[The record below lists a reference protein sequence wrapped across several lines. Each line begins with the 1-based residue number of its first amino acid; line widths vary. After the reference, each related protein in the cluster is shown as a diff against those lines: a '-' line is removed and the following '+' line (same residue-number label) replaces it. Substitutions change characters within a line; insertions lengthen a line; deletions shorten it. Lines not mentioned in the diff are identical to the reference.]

1 MGDCGMRISSHRP
14 VIAVC
19 CFSVVLVAQD
29 LKIALNRMAQETESL
44 QKQIQGSDS
53 DWGADV
59 IRSFTS
65 LKQGLQR
72 TPSQPGKIDQ
82 AAASDL
88 FNGLFGISKY
98 IVKPNSVGKE
108 KYAQL
113 CHEVLKVMFDSGFQP
128 VKVYCPAAD
137 SLYNADAA
145 ARPKP
150 VWPDLSDQ
158 HLTFRDGAALLPR
171 EIASEARVPGILGQL
186 YAGRLDNVADD
197 LNTRNYI
204 ASLISRYVDQ
214 CSEYDTPSNAY
225 AMIHY
230 FAYYEA
236 KANDKLMNKAK
247 ANNVP
252 GFVQAYGE
260 AMRSVTEHGDHGG
273 FEDGNL
279 MIRHYRC
286 GGREAHLLFD
296 NVLNLAQERNTI
308 PPDVPN
314 NAFYRAQVNPA
325 LRFPMDYLT
334 ADALSAQ
341 MRSLRKSCEG
351 TMTDLSASTVVGKG
365 QEGYC
370 RFQAQMVVT
379 GGVPAFEIASIEA
392 KFSRDALIALEK
404 RYPSYSKLQANCLQ

>member
-1 MGDCGMRISSHRP
+1 M
-14 VIAVC
+14 
-19 CFSVVLVAQD
+19 
-29 LKIALNRMAQETESL
+29 
-44 QKQIQGSDS
+44 
-53 DWGADV
+53 
-59 IRSFTS
+59 
-65 LKQGLQR
+65 
-72 TPSQPGKIDQ
+72 
-82 AAASDL
+82 

-108 KYAQL
+108 RYAQL

-137 SLYNADAA
+137 SAGVRGSDAVGKGT
-145 ARPKP
+145 R
-150 VWPDLSDQ
+150 
-158 HLTFRDGAALLPR
+158 
-171 EIASEARVPGILGQL
+171 
-186 YAGRLDNVADD
+186 RLRR
-197 LNTRNYI
+197 L
-204 ASLISRYVDQ
+204 
-214 CSEYDTPSNAY
+214 
-225 AMIHY
+225 
-230 FAYYEA
+230 
-236 KANDKLMNKAK
+236 
-247 ANNVP
+247 
-252 GFVQAYGE
+252 
-260 AMRSVTEHGDHGG
+260 
-273 FEDGNL
+273 EDGNL

-341 MRSLRKSCEG
+341 MRWLRKSCEG
-351 TMTDLSASTVVGKG
+351 TMTDLSAGTVVGKG

-370 RFQAQMVVT
+370 RCQAQMVVT